1 MQYSM
6 YVKKD
11 LDKWNIRHWKEYYS
25 YTWILQMYLMYLHFG
40 SSFGWTGRHFAELDD
55 PGMYLE
61 TLATTHVSFLE
72 GT

>member
-1 MQYSM
+1 
-6 YVKKD
+6 
-11 LDKWNIRHWKEYYS
+11 
-25 YTWILQMYLMYLHFG
+25 MYLMYLHFG